1 MSRPSII
8 EKLSSLSGTS
18 KATTREEFLPAL
30 MLLGR
35 EDSPLGDVN
44 NFETSLQIGLTAEE
58 HAALC
63 GLAASRRS
71 TKELVKAY
79 KLAQEEYQS
88 LKSQEVK
95 RKEVKVESELPAP
108 VETHEEAI
116 NIPKSDEDDLPDPG
130 QMKLF

>member
-8 EKLSSLSGTS
+8 EKLSLLSGTS
-18 KATTREEFLPAL
+18 KATTRDEFLPAL

-35 EDSPLGDVN
+35 EDSPLGDAN
-44 NFETSLQIGLTAEE
+44 DFQTSLRIGLTAEE

-71 TKELVKAY
+71 TKELVKTY
-79 KLAQEEYQS
+79 KEAEEEYLAKMDENNLVKKEAPIS
-88 LKSQEVK
+88 VPNEEEPLRATKDDEEKS
-95 RKEVKVESELPAP
+95 
-108 VETHEEAI
+108 
-116 NIPKSDEDDLPDPG
+116 SDPN